1 MLARA
6 LIVLLVVLN
15 LGVAAWW
22 MARDEAVPVVAAAE
36 PPAGAARLQLLREVV
51 QDEGAESPPTVAA
64 TASATGGDGL
74 PEPEPQATASPSE
87 ADPPV
92 ASAATT
98 PAAVQTPLQC
108 YAIGPFSDE
117 DKLAA
122 ARGQLQA
129 RVARLG
135 TREVAPANAAR
146 REWRVWLPQRADRA
160 AAQAMVDRITAAG
173 FSDYYIVASGEEA
186 NSIALGLYGS
196 EESARRHLAAL
207 HAAGFTEVRADALG
221 DAPQPVTW
229 IDVASTTPLAAADGS
244 ALGAERVEPLD
255 CATLP
260 AAPATAS
267 R

>member
-15 LGVAAWW
+15 LGVAVWW
-22 MARDEAVPVVAAAE
+22 MARDEPVPALAVVE
-36 PPAGAARLQLLREVV
+36 PPAGVARLQLLREVA
-51 QDEGAESPPTVAA
+51 QDDHAEPPPAVAA
-64 TASATGGDGL
+64 TVPTIGGEGQSA
-74 PEPEPQATASPSE
+74 PVPQAAASPSE
-87 ADPPV
+87 ADPP
-92 ASAATT
+92 ADPATT
-98 PAAVQTPLQC
+98 QAPLQC

-117 DKLAA
+117 AGLAA

-129 RVARLG
+129 RVARLA
-135 TREVAPANAAR
+135 TREVAPASAAR
-146 REWRVWLPQRADRA
+146 REWRVWLPPRADRA
-160 AAQAMVDRITAAG
+160 AAQAVVDRITAAG

-196 EESARRHLAAL
+196 EDSARRRLAAL
-207 HAAGFTEVRADALG
+207 HAAGFADVRAEAIG
-221 DAPQPVTW
+221 DAPPPVTW
-229 IDVASTTPLAAADGS
+229 IDVASSTPLAAADGR